1 MNLITG
7 KRIDIMSTFFT
18 LSTLLVEKVGS
29 LLGEEGHQSR
39 IHSSERAKTLLCPR
53 QHSNFRSD
61 IFNNSDI
68 IIIVIIITIKWTPN

>member
-1 MNLITG
+1 MF
-7 KRIDIMSTFFT
+7 TFFT

-29 LLGEEGHQSR
+29 LLGEEGR
-39 IHSSERAKTLLCPR
+39 HSHIYNSERAKTLQCIR

-68 IIIVIIITIKWTPN
+68 IIIIITIKWTPN